1 MTARPDY
8 RGPVNTPSPTG
19 DQHVLRH
26 GEQVAVVTS
35 VAASLREYRVGERD
49 VVLPFGQDAIA
60 PAFSG
65 AVLAPWPN
73 RLRDG
78 RYRFRDATY
87 EVPLT
92 EHARLTALH
101 GLVSYQRFEA
111 VDVATDAVTL
121 RHELVPVPGYP
132 WPLRLDVTYALG
144 DGGLTVTVE
153 ATNRGADVAPYGVGF
168 HPWLSPGP
176 GSVDECTLHLDA
188 ERRVTVDERLLP
200 TGTQAVSGRFD
211 LRGGRALAGVE
222 LDDAWLGVPPDADG
236 LTWATL
242 TGADGRTVAVWAD
255 ATLPAWQV
263 CTGDGIPGIDRRGV
277 AVEPMT
283 CIADAFRTGD
293 LLVEL
298 EPGASH
304 TVRWG
309 LQLR

>member
-1 MTARPDY
+1 MTRHHDY

-26 GEQVAVVTS
+26 GDQVAVVTS

-49 VVLPFGQDAIA
+49 VVLPFAVDAIA

-73 RLRDG
+73 RLRDA
-78 RYRFRDATY
+78 RYRFRDVTY

-101 GLVSYQRFEA
+101 GLVSYERFDA
-111 VDVATDAVTL
+111 VEVGDGAVTL
-121 RHELVPVPGYP
+121 RHDLVPVPGYP
-132 WPLRLDVTYALG
+132 WPVRLDVTYALG
-144 DGGLTVTVE
+144 DDGLTVTVE
-153 ATNRGADVAPYGVGF
+153 ATNRGASVAPYGVGF
-168 HPWLSPGP
+168 HPWLSPGL
-176 GSVDECTLHLDA
+176 GSVDDCTLRLDA

-211 LRGGRALAGVE
+211 LRGGRSLAGVE
-222 LDDAWLGVPPDADG
+222 LDDAWLGVTPDAAG

-242 TGADGRTVAVWAD
+242 TGSDGRTVAVWAD

-309 LQLR
+309 LSLR

>member
-1 MTARPDY
+1 M
-8 RGPVNTPSPTG
+8 
-19 DQHVLRH
+19 LRH
-26 GEQVAVVTS
+26 GDQVAVVTS

-49 VVLPFGQDAIA
+49 VVLPFASDSIA

-73 RLRDG
+73 RLRDAT
-78 RYRFRDATY
+78 YRFRGVTY

-92 EHARLTALH
+92 EHERLTALH

-111 VDVATDAVTL
+111 VAVADDAVTL
-121 RHELVPVPGYP
+121 RHELVPTPGYP
-132 WPLRLDVTYALG
+132 WQLRLDVTYRVDG
-144 DGGLTVTVE
+144 DGLTITVA
-153 ATNRGADVAPYGVGF
+153 ATNQGAGVAPYGVGF

-176 GSVDECTLHLDA
+176 GPVDACTLRLDA
-188 ERRVTVDERLLP
+188 ARRVTVDERLLP
-200 TGTQAVSGRFD
+200 TGTQAVSGDFD
-211 LRGGRALAGVE
+211 LREGLPLARVA
-222 LDDAWLGVPPDADG
+222 LDDAWVEAAPDEDG

-263 CTGDGIPGIDRRGV
+263 CTGDGIPGIERRGV
-277 AVEPMT
+277 AVEPMS
-283 CIADAFRTGD
+283 CVADAFRTGD

-304 TVRWG
+304 EVRWG
-309 LQLR
+309 LSLR

>member
-1 MTARPDY
+1 M
-8 RGPVNTPSPTG
+8 NTPPPTG

-35 VAASLREYRVGERD
+35 VAASLREYRVGDRD
-49 VVLPFGQDAIA
+49 VVLPFAVDSIA

-73 RLRDG
+73 RLRDAT
-78 RYRFRDATY
+78 YRFRGVTY

-101 GLVSYQRFEA
+101 GLVAYERFTPVA
-111 VDVATDAVTL
+111 VAEDTVTL
-121 RHELVPVPGYP
+121 RHDLVPTPGYP
-132 WPLRLDVTYALG
+132 WPLRLDVTYRLG
-144 DGGLTVTVE
+144 DEGLTVSVA
-153 ATNRGADVAPYGVGF
+153 ATNQGADVAPYGVGF

-176 GSVDECTLHLDA
+176 GPVDACTVQLDA
-188 ERRVTVDERLLP
+188 ARRVTVDDRLLP
-200 TGTQAVSGRFD
+200 VGTQAVSGDFD
-211 LRGGRALAGVE
+211 LRAGRPLEGVA
-222 LDDAWLGVPPDADG
+222 LDDAWVDVTPDAEG

-263 CTGDGIPGIDRRGV
+263 CTGDGIPGIERRGV
-277 AVEPMT
+277 AIEPMT
-283 CIADAFRTGD
+283 CVADAFRTGE

-298 EPGASH
+298 DPGATH
-304 TVRWG
+304 EVRWG
-309 LQLR
+309 LSLR

>member
-1 MTARPDY
+1 
-8 RGPVNTPSPTG
+8 VNTPPPTG

-26 GEQVAVVTS
+26 GDQVAVVTS
-35 VAASLREYRVGERD
+35 VAASLREYRVGDRD
-49 VVLPFGQDAIA
+49 VVLPFAVDSIA

-78 RYRFRDATY
+78 RYRFRDVTY

-92 EHARLTALH
+92 EHERLTSLH
-101 GLVSYQRFEA
+101 GLLAYERFATVA
-111 VDVATDAVTL
+111 VTEDSVTL
-121 RHELVPVPGYP
+121 RHDLVPIPGYP

-144 DGGLTVTVE
+144 DDGLTVTV
-153 ATNRGADVAPYGVGF
+153 ATTNHGTDVAPYGVGF

-176 GSVDECTLHLDA
+176 GTVDDCTLQLDA
-188 ERRVTVDERLLP
+188 ARSVTVDERLLP
-200 TGTQAVSGRFD
+200 TGTQAVAGDMD
-211 LRGGRALAGVE
+211 LRAGRRLAGVA
-222 LDDAWLGVPPDADG
+222 LDDAWLGVTPDADG

-242 TGADGRTVAVWAD
+242 TGSDGRTVAVWAD

-263 CTGDGIPGIDRRGV
+263 CTGDGIPGIERRGV

-298 EPGASH
+298 APGATH
-304 TVRWG
+304 EVRWG
-309 LQLR
+309 MSLR

>member
-1 MTARPDY
+1 M
-8 RGPVNTPSPTG
+8 NTPPPTG

-35 VAASLREYRVGERD
+35 VAASLREYRVGDRD
-49 VVLPFGQDAIA
+49 VVLPFPADAIA

-73 RLRDG
+73 RLRDA
-78 RYRFRDATY
+78 RYRFRDVTY

-92 EHARLTALH
+92 EHERLTALH
-101 GLVSYQRFEA
+101 GLVSYERFAA
-111 VDVATDAVTL
+111 VSVAEDAVTL
-121 RHELVPVPGYP
+121 RHDLVPTPGYP
-132 WPLRLDVTYALG
+132 WPVRLDVTYALAG
-144 DGGLTVTVE
+144 TGLTVTVT
-153 ATNRGADVAPYGVGF
+153 ATHLGAGVAPYGVGF

-176 GSVDECTLHLDA
+176 GPVDACTLRLDA
-188 ERRVTVDERLLP
+188 ARRVTVDERLLP
-200 TGTQAVSGRFD
+200 TGTQPVSGDFD
-211 LRGGRALAGVE
+211 LRAGRLLDGVV
-222 LDDAWLGVPPDADG
+222 LDDAWVDATPGDDG

-242 TGADGRTVAVWAD
+242 TGADGRTVGVWAD

-263 CTGDGIPGIDRRGV
+263 CTGDGIPGIERRGV

-283 CIADAFRTGD
+283 CVADAFRTGD

-309 LQLR
+309 LTLS

>member
-1 MTARPDY
+1 M
-8 RGPVNTPSPTG
+8 NTPPPTG
-19 DQHVLRH
+19 DQHVLQH
-26 GEQVAVVTS
+26 GDQVAVVTS
-35 VAASLREYRVGERD
+35 VAASLREYRVGDRD
-49 VVLPFGQDAIA
+49 VVLPFAVDSIA

-78 RYRFRDATY
+78 TYRFRDVTY

-92 EHARLTALH
+92 EHERLTSLH
-101 GLVSYQRFEA
+101 GLLAYERF
-111 VDVATDAVTL
+111 ATVIATEDSVTL
-121 RHELVPVPGYP
+121 RHDLVPIPGYP
-132 WPLRLDVTYALG
+132 WPLRLDVTYTLG
-144 DGGLTVTVE
+144 DDGLTVALA
-153 ATNRGADVAPYGVGF
+153 ATNQGTDVAPYGVGF

-176 GSVDECTLHLDA
+176 GTVDECTLQLDA
-188 ERRVTVDERLLP
+188 ARSVTVDERLLP
-200 TGTQAVSGRFD
+200 TGTQSVAGDMD
-211 LRGGRALAGVE
+211 LRAGRPLAGVT
-222 LDDAWLGVPPDADG
+222 LDDAWLEVTPDADG

-263 CTGDGIPGIDRRGV
+263 CTGDGIPGIERRGV

-298 EPGASH
+298 APGATH
-304 TVRWG
+304 EVRWG
-309 LQLR
+309 MSLR

>member
-1 MTARPDY
+1 
-8 RGPVNTPSPTG
+8 
-19 DQHVLRH
+19 VLRH
-26 GEQVAVVTS
+26 ADQVAVVAS
-35 VAASLREYRVGERD
+35 VAASLREYRVGDRD
-49 VVLPFGQDAIA
+49 VVLPFAVDSIA

-78 RYRFRDATY
+78 RYRFRDVTY

-92 EHARLTALH
+92 EHERLTSLH
-101 GLVSYQRFEA
+101 GLLAYERFATVA
-111 VDVATDAVTL
+111 VTEDSVTL
-121 RHELVPVPGYP
+121 RHDLVPIPGYP

-144 DGGLTVTVE
+144 DDGLTVTV
-153 ATNRGADVAPYGVGF
+153 ATTNHGTDVAPYGVGF

-176 GSVDECTLHLDA
+176 GTVDDCTLQLDA
-188 ERRVTVDERLLP
+188 ARSVTVDERLLP
-200 TGTQAVSGRFD
+200 TGTQAVAGDMD
-211 LRGGRALAGVE
+211 LRAGRRLAGVA
-222 LDDAWLGVPPDADG
+222 LDDAWLGVTPDADG

-242 TGADGRTVAVWAD
+242 TGSDGRTVAVWAD

-263 CTGDGIPGIDRRGV
+263 CTGDGIPGIERRGV

-298 EPGASH
+298 APGATH
-304 TVRWG
+304 EVRWG
-309 LQLR
+309 MSLR

>member
-1 MTARPDY
+1 
-8 RGPVNTPSPTG
+8 
-19 DQHVLRH
+19 VLRH
-26 GEQVAVVTS
+26 GDQVAVVTS
-35 VAASLREYRVGERD
+35 VAASLREYRVGDRD
-49 VVLPFGQDAIA
+49 VVLPFAVDSIA

-78 RYRFRDATY
+78 RYRFRDVTY

-92 EHARLTALH
+92 EHERLTSLH
-101 GLVSYQRFEA
+101 GLLAYERFATVA
-111 VDVATDAVTL
+111 VTEDSVTL
-121 RHELVPVPGYP
+121 RHDLVPIPGYP

-144 DGGLTVTVE
+144 DDGLTVTV
-153 ATNRGADVAPYGVGF
+153 ATTNHGTDVAPYGVGF

-176 GSVDECTLHLDA
+176 GTVDDCTLQLDA
-188 ERRVTVDERLLP
+188 ARSVTVDERLLP
-200 TGTQAVSGRFD
+200 TGTQAVAGDMD
-211 LRGGRALAGVE
+211 LRAGRRLAGVA
-222 LDDAWLGVPPDADG
+222 LDDAWLGVTPDADG

-242 TGADGRTVAVWAD
+242 TGSDGRTVAVWAD

-263 CTGDGIPGIDRRGV
+263 CTGDGIPGIERRGV

-298 EPGASH
+298 APGATH
-304 TVRWG
+304 EVRWG
-309 LQLR
+309 MSLR

>member
-1 MTARPDY
+1 M
-8 RGPVNTPSPTG
+8 NTPPPTG

-26 GEQVAVVTS
+26 GDQVAVVTS
-35 VAASLREYRVGERD
+35 VAASLREYRVGDRD
-49 VVLPFGQDAIA
+49 VVLPFAVDSIA

-78 RYRFRDATY
+78 RYRFRDVTY

-92 EHARLTALH
+92 EHERLTSLH
-101 GLVSYQRFEA
+101 GLLAYERFATVA
-111 VDVATDAVTL
+111 VTEDSVTL
-121 RHELVPVPGYP
+121 RHDLVPIPGYP

-144 DGGLTVTVE
+144 DDGLTVTV
-153 ATNRGADVAPYGVGF
+153 ATTNHGTDVAPYGVGF

-176 GSVDECTLHLDA
+176 GTVDDCTLQLDA
-188 ERRVTVDERLLP
+188 ARSVTVDERLLP
-200 TGTQAVSGRFD
+200 TGTQAVAGDMD
-211 LRGGRALAGVE
+211 LRAGRRLAGVA
-222 LDDAWLGVPPDADG
+222 LDDAWLGVTPDADG

-242 TGADGRTVAVWAD
+242 TGSDGRTVAVWAD

-263 CTGDGIPGIDRRGV
+263 CTGDGIPGIERRGV

-298 EPGASH
+298 APGATH
-304 TVRWG
+304 EVRWG
-309 LQLR
+309 MSLR